1 MVGSATFTDEAK
13 KGVIKEAMQ
22 AMTSTIRLS
31 FIGSLCKERRPII
44 KPSQVLKAGGQLNLT

>member
-31 FIGSLCKERRPII
+31 FMVASAKRG
-44 KPSQVLKAGGQLNLT
+44 T